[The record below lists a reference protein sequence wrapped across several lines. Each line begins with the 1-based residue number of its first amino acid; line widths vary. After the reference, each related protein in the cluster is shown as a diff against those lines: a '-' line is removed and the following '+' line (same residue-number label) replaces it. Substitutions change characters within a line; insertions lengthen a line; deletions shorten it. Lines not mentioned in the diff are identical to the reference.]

1 MEFSDLGLSPQLL
14 RAIEEAGYTRPT
26 PIQEKAIPIVLQGR
40 DVLGCAQTGTG
51 KTAGFALPM
60 LDILAAGRAR
70 ARMPRALILEP
81 TRELA
86 AQVADAFAVYGKHH
100 RIETALLIGGVS
112 MEEQSRKLDRGAD
125 ILIAT
130 PGRLLDHADR
140 GQIVLRGV
148 KMLVIDET
156 DRMLDMG
163 FIPDV
168 QRIVR
173 LLPPARQTL
182 FFSATLDG
190 EIRSIGA
197 EFVTNPKEISVAP
210 PSSVVATVRQALVH
224 TPPQD
229 KRRALHK
236 LIEAEGIETAIVF
249 LNRKRECGH
258 GGAVAEPLP
267 PRGGRHPWGPCS
279 GGADGNSGAVPQ
291 GEREVPGGQRRGRPR
306 VGYSRATVC
315 HQLRRPRQPGGL
327 RPPHRDAPPAPGVRA
342 APLPWLRRRM
352 PRRSPGSQRSSATQ
366 SRNTGPGRPR
376 RRLRPRNR
384 CRNRT
389 RPERP
394 QRSRARKSTAAP
406 KRRRSA
412 QSPPAVDAA
421 AANGAAAAP
430 ATPQHNGSAADGSD
444 RTEAPKKRRK
454 PSAAAPAAPQAN
466 GGTTD
471 GSERADAR
479 KKPREP
485 SAAAAPATPQASG
498 STADGSDRAEAPTKP
513 REPSAAAA
521 PATPQASGS
530 TADGSDRAEAPTK
543 PREPAAAAA
552 PPTPQASGS
561 TADGSDRAEA
571 PTKPREPAAA
581 AAPPTPQASGSTAD
595 GSDRAEAPTKP
606 RKPPPAPAASGKV
619 GSGQA
624 SCVGIEAAIRGDG
637 GPHPGL
643 LAPTGAAAKAVAA

>member
-249 LNRKRECGH
+249 LNRKRDVDTVVRSLNRYRH
-258 GGAVAEPLP
+258 GAAAIHGDLAQAVRTATLERFRKGSVKFLVASDVAARGLDIPALPFVINFDVPASPEDYVHRIGRTARAGRTGSAFTLATPEDAKALAGIAALIGNPIPEHGPEEAAAASPSPPPEP
-267 PRGGRHPWGPCS
+267 
-279 GGADGNSGAVPQ
+279 VP
-291 GEREVPGGQRRGRPR
+291 EP
-306 VGYSRATVC
+306 
-315 HQLRRPRQPGGL
+315 
-327 RPPHRDAPPAPGVRA
+327 DAPRK
-342 APLPWLRRRM
+342 
-352 PRRSPGSQRSSATQ
+352 
-366 SRNTGPGRPR
+366 
-376 RRLRPRNR
+376 
-384 CRNRT
+384 
-389 RPERP
+389 P

-444 RTEAPKKRRK
+444 QTEAPKKRRK
-454 PSAAAPAAPQAN
+454 PSAAAPP
-466 GGTTD
+466 
-471 GSERADAR
+471 
-479 KKPREP
+479 
-485 SAAAAPATPQASG
+485 TPQASG
-498 STADGSDRAEAPTKP
+498 STADGSDHADARKKP
-513 REPSAAAA
+513 REPS
-521 PATPQASGS
+521 
-530 TADGSDRAEAPTK
+530 
-543 PREPAAAAA
+543 AAAA

-561 TADGSDRAEA
+561 TADGSDHADARK
-571 PTKPREPAAA
+571 KPREPSAA

-606 RKPPPAPAASGKV
+606 RKPPPAPRRAAKSAPAKQAASASKPP
-619 GSGQA
+619 SGA
-624 SCVGIEAAIRGDG
+624 MG
-637 GPHPGL
+637 GHIPAFL
-643 LAPTGAAAKAVAA
+643 LRPVPQQKR

>member
-249 LNRKRECGH
+249 LNRKRDVDTVVRSLNRYRH
-258 GGAVAEPLP
+258 GAAAIHGDLAQAVRTATLERFRKGSVKFLVASDVAARGLDIPALPFVINFDVPASPEDYVHRIGRTARAGRTGSAFTLATPEDAKALAGIAALIGNPIPEHGPGEAAAASPPPEP
-267 PRGGRHPWGPCS
+267 
-279 GGADGNSGAVPQ
+279 VP
-291 GEREVPGGQRRGRPR
+291 EP
-306 VGYSRATVC
+306 
-315 HQLRRPRQPGGL
+315 
-327 RPPHRDAPPAPGVRA
+327 DAPRK
-342 APLPWLRRRM
+342 
-352 PRRSPGSQRSSATQ
+352 
-366 SRNTGPGRPR
+366 
-376 RRLRPRNR
+376 
-384 CRNRT
+384 
-389 RPERP
+389 P

-412 QSPPAVDAA
+412 QSPPAADAA

-513 REPSAAAA
+513 REPAAAAA

-606 RKPPPAPAASGKV
+606 RKPPPAPRRAAKSAPAKQAASASKPP
-619 GSGQA
+619 SGA
-624 SCVGIEAAIRGDG
+624 MG
-637 GPHPGL
+637 GHIPAFL
-643 LAPTGAAAKAVAA
+643 LRPVPQQKR